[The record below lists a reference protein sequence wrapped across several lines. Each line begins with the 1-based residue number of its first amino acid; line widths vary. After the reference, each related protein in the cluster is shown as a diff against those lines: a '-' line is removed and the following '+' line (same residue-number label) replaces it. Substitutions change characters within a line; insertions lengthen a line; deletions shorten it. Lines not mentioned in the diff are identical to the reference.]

1 MYDKITGLA
10 KLSGILNKALR
21 DYNENNA
28 ARDLVLFE
36 DAMKHVGKI
45 TRIAP
50 NSRGHALL
58 VGVGGSGR
66 QSLSRLS
73 AHIMICSAM
82 MTVISVT
89 YGLNDLKADLQSM
102 YNKAGVKDEGVM
114 FLFTD
119 GQISSRSVQ
128 GVTFL
133 FTVCSQTRNLW
144 SSSTIYSPV
153 GKLPTCTPMKI
164 KTPFA
169 TRIAVGTEAPG

>member
-45 TRIAP
+45 TRIVS
-50 NSRGHALL
+50 NSGGHALL

-82 MTVISVT
+82 RIVISGT

-114 FLFTD
+114 
-119 GQISSRSVQ
+119 
-128 GVTFL
+128 FL

-169 TRIAVGTEAPG
+169 TRIAVGTEAPD